1 MWLSLSSGAGTG
13 GLGLA
18 IEGPSEAKMSCV
30 DNLDGSC
37 AVEYVPTEPGEYDVN
52 IKFADQHIPGS
63 PFKVSVRGFITT
75 VRCAVWSLQFFV
87 KSNDQQ
93 NMYI

>member
-1 MWLSLSSGAGTG
+1 MLCAFSTRLTPLQSSGAGTG
-13 GLGLA
+13 GLSLA

-37 AVEYVPTEPGEYDVN
+37 SVEYVPTEPGEYDVN

-63 PFKVSVRGFITT
+63 PFKVSSCV
-75 VRCAVWSLQFFV
+75 C
-87 KSNDQQ
+87 SNPGL
-93 NMYI
+93 